1 VQPTGS
7 VLKRTTVSIN
17 GKKGELTDIPEGK
30 TVNIYW
36 AQDEKDDKARFA
48 RKIDV
53 IFSEEE
59 LDEMY
64 PDEE

>member
-1 VQPTGS
+1 MHEPVFRKP
-7 VLKRTTVSIN
+7 V
-17 GKKGELTDIPEGK
+17 GELTDIPTGK

-36 AQDEKDDKARFA
+36 VPDPNDETARFA

-53 IFSEEE
+53 ILSDEE

-64 PDEE
+64 KVVD